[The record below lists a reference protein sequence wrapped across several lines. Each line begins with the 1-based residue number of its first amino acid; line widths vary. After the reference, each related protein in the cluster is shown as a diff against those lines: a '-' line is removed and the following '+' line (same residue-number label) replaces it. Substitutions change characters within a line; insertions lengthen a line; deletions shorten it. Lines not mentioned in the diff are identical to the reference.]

1 MAMVQILDVSVS
13 NLMVY
18 FPLFNSRDVARANF
32 NPCNTELI
40 LGRKRPPNLPF
51 IFAYLK
57 SDSMPSAIYFLFL
70 DK

>member
-1 MAMVQILDVSVS
+1 MVQILDVSVS

-18 FPLFNSRDVARANF
+18 FPMFNSRDVARVNF
-32 NPCNTELI
+32 ISCNTVLI
-40 LGRKRPPNLPF
+40 LGRKRHPNLPF

-57 SDSMPSAIYFLFL
+57 SDSAPSAIYFLFL